1 MFARARSAFCL
12 SRIVAFAGA
21 LVAGALAPAAAQG
34 GRWVFEGAT
43 RLSPTQATLDA
54 VKAPPGHIFQKRISG
69 AFQAGKEA
77 FGTIELF
84 FTDTDADKAVYLGA
98 CTVTFRIEGDL
109 HSGRPATYPV
119 VGTLSSEG
127 NGKSKAAGGKCSGA
141 ISVDNADY
149 GAVIPDTGLGAQ
161 ASAKGAIV
169 VPKGSPGATMQIH
182 VAGRLGHG
190 HGAHNGTLSATLRW
204 VAE

>member
-1 MFARARSAFCL
+1 MK
-12 SRIVAFAGA
+12 
-21 LVAGALAPAAAQG
+21 PA
-34 GRWVFEGAT
+34 
-43 RLSPTQATLDA
+43 
-54 VKAPPGHIFQKRISG
+54 PGHIFQKRISG

-84 FTDTDADKAVYLGA
+84 FTDTDADKVVYLGS

-109 HSGRPATYPV
+109 QSGRPATYPV
-119 VGTLSSEG
+119 VGALSSEG
-127 NGKSKAAGGKCSGA
+127 NGKSKAAGGRCSGA

-149 GAVIPDTGLGAQ
+149 GAVIADTPLGAQ

-169 VPKGSPGATMQIH
+169 VPRGSPGATMQIH
-182 VAGRLGHG
+182 VAGRLSHG